1 MGKRIR
7 VLAKATKPTPI
18 EMFFGP
24 HAIFDMTVQVLE
36 VLPIQRKLWIC
47 VSQSTTAANIRLL
60 YQHSK
65 VRSQQLTGVHKR
77 IAMVF
82 SDSNTLTDS
91 GW

>member
-60 YQHSK
+60 YLQGQITATY
-65 VRSQQLTGVHKR
+65 RGT
-77 IAMVF
+77 
-82 SDSNTLTDS
+82 
-91 GW
+91 